1 MEGLLGQLIDFSY
14 TIPVFNV
21 TITKEIAFSYAEAHA
36 AWGPMFA
43 LVLLI
48 LFGIIMTLIWLY
60 LILSAACSCCCLLK
74 KQGGGNQGEIQSS
87 RISPQSPISR
97 SSAPLRKDGG
107 APMSSSVERY
117 DDEDAMRQTVS
128 LARGHRRYSFSC
140 FNITSTFL
148 IICLGTCVAAV
159 VVYQSKFDGT

>member
-74 KQGGGNQGEIQSS
+74 KQGGGESGRNTKFPHLATITHLPLVCSLAQGWGGPYVLLSGAVRRRGCHAADS
-87 RISPQSPISR
+87 LFGAR
-97 SSAPLRKDGG
+97 S
-107 APMSSSVERY
+107 
-117 DDEDAMRQTVS
+117 QTVFFQ
-128 LARGHRRYSFSC
+128 LF
-140 FNITSTFL
+140 
-148 IICLGTCVAAV
+148 
-159 VVYQSKFDGT
+159 